1 MWSFAETFF
10 FFFFFYMSMDTFKPI
25 VPKMFPQIHHV
36 LEMKFQ
42 INITGKKKRKME
54 VNTRDRGTLGIEYV
68 VFSLSGAA
76 RRKK

>member
-1 MWSFAETFF
+1 MWSFAETF

-42 INITGKKKRKME
+42 INITEKKREKWKSMLE
-54 VNTRDRGTLGIEYV
+54 TEGHWELNMWY
-68 VFSLSGAA
+68 SL
-76 RRKK
+76 